1 MTKSASSRRAIR
13 LVSTSL
19 LVWTVAVLVFVS
31 ENIATDISAAR
42 PIRWFN
48 SVQQEALYWLPFL
61 MAAPLFAFMASR
73 FPIEAGTS
81 RVDRTRV
88 LVFHALAA
96 ATFALFQPWLANAMI
111 NAAAAAQ
118 FGPNSDATL
127 RLGASLDRSYAAQ
140 VITALWKYV
149 VIIAGITAT
158 RYYRVTHESRVHAA
172 QLERQLAESQLSA
185 LKAQLH
191 PHFLFNA
198 LNSAAMLARTD
209 PERAQ
214 MLLLQ
219 LAELFRLTLQNS
231 SILDVPLRTELEFL
245 DRYLGIERIRFEDR
259 LIVHF
264 DVAERTADLLV
275 PSLILQPL
283 VENSIRH
290 GLARKRDALHLT
302 VRSRVTDG
310 QLVLEVQDDG
320 GGLAD
325 GGARPAFGIGLTNV
339 EQRLNVANRRTTPI
353 EFEGNGS
360 LGGGLLVRLR
370 LPIRPGPPPSLT

>member
-1 MTKSASSRRAIR
+1 MTVRPLGQPVRRA
-13 LVSTSL
+13 L
-19 LVWTVAVLVFVS
+19 LWAGIWTAVLLVFVS

-42 PIRWFN
+42 PIRWFG

-61 MAAPLFAFMASR
+61 LATPLFVFMASR
-73 FPIEAGTS
+73 FPIETGMS
-81 RVDRTRV
+81 RPDRTRV
-88 LVFHALAA
+88 LVFHMVAAL
-96 ATFALFQPWLANAMI
+96 TFALFQPWLANSMI
-111 NAAAAAQ
+111 NAAATAR
-118 FGPNSDATL
+118 FGANSDATL
-127 RLGASLDRSYAAQ
+127 RLAASLDRSYAAQ

-149 VIIAGITAT
+149 VIITVITAT

-209 PERAQ
+209 GERAHT
-214 MLLLQ
+214 LLLE

-231 SILDVPLRTELEFL
+231 SILDVPLRTELDFL
-245 DRYLGIERIRFEDR
+245 DRYLSIERIRFEDR
-259 LIVHF
+259 LIVNF

-302 VRSRVTDG
+302 VRSRVVDK
-310 QLVLEVQDDG
+310 QLVLEVEDDG
-320 GGLAD
+320 GGLN
-325 GGARPAFGIGLTNV
+325 GNGPRPTFGIGLTNV
-339 EQRLNVANRRTTPI
+339 EQRLNAANRGPTPI
-353 EFEGNGS
+353 EFDGYGS
-360 LGGGLLVRLR
+360 AGGLLVRLR
-370 LPIRPGPPPSLT
+370 LPVRPGPPPSLT